1 MSRSFSRSRLA
12 AVVAVALALGLALTP
27 ALAKKKAPQTSPKIH
42 AVVVTSVDPDE
53 VLQASAKQYKKGPFP
68 LGPFRA
74 HDTVNLYVVSVYDR
88 RGVSG
93 PFDQVTKFVLP
104 DGSNYETRTMP
115 VDPAGLPNAT
125 VRRAELAPHP
135 VPVEKT
141 PRMKRLARSL
151 PPGTLTGKEA
161 RDATY
166 TRVVLPV
173 SGTWITQ
180 HNLYGKW
187 TVEVSM
193 VQNGDTVATANTTF
207 TIGLG
212 R

>member
-1 MSRSFSRSRLA
+1 MSRSFSRSPLA
-12 AVVAVALALGLALTP
+12 AVAAVALALGLALTP
-27 ALAKKKAPQTSPKIH
+27 ALAKKKAKQVSPEIL

-53 VLQASAKQYKKGPFP
+53 ALQASAKEYRRGSFPQGPF
-68 LGPFRA
+68 LA
-74 HDTVNLYVVSVYDR
+74 HETVNLYVVSVYDQ
-88 RGVSG
+88 RGFTG

-104 DGSNYETRTMP
+104 DGSTYESRTMP

-125 VRRAELAPHP
+125 VNRADLAPHA

-151 PPGTLTGKEA
+151 PPGTLTGKQA
-161 RDATY
+161 KNATY

-193 VQNGDTVATANTTF
+193 VQNGDTVSTAHTTF